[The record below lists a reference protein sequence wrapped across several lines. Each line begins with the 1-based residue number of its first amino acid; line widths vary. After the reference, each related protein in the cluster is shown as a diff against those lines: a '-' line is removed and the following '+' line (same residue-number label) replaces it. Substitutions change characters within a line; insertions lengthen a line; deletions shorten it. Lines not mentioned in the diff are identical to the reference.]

1 LDPEKTNEM
10 SISGEII
17 FQITPEPSQS
27 SIPIISQTT
36 PSPTPTPT
44 SSVIIIYVESDD
56 SNPVHIHYNFN
67 KKKPATIVQ
76 EDMGQ
81 INRNFKIKKTYL
93 RDVRDSKRRH
103 T

>member
-1 LDPEKTNEM
+1 MVLEKKNET

-17 FQITPEPSQS
+17 FQITPDPSQS
-27 SIPIISQTT
+27 SIPLISQIT
-36 PSPTPTPT
+36 PSPTPT
-44 SSVIIIYVESDD
+44 SSDITIYVESDD

-76 EDMGQ
+76 EDSGK
-81 INRNFKIKKTYL
+81 INRNFKIKKSYL